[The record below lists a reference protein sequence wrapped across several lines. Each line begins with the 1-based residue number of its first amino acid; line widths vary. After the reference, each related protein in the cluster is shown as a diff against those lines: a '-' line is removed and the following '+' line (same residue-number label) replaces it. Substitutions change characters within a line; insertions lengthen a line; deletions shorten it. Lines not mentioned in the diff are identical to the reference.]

1 MTLHAATM
9 STSSTSS
16 SAAILSSSP
25 LEDEE
30 LLIDCHERRRL
41 EQTEAEYMNYCV
53 TLCRSG
59 RMQQHKRLRA
69 MVWRDIVI
77 GRKRVTAVPQLSDGI
92 IRQLQEETRLQ
103 TRQGSCNHS
112 REGTR
117 MSGSL
122 DSLASPVAEVEDH
135 HNNDKG
141 GPSRAP
147 EVKQRKDGSGV
158 SSDSSLRGS
167 SLCTGA
173 GLALSTAAAPL
184 RRHRHPSLEPP
195 RPVPPTEQIEEA
207 ADGCGGAGDEMPP
220 AFAPV
225 RRRALS
231 QLSRRVKS
239 DAGHFLKLAKD
250 VASRNETP
258 AQDFSGSVLWPMSW
272 YHLPDNCQPRVVE
285 ADTERSLWTLYPHSA
300 ERTEQRRRLKNMI
313 LRVLLHNPERFYYQG
328 LHELMGY
335 MMYMLSP
342 YTEWEEVV
350 SVCDKLLVT
359 RWKRFSARQ
368 LKSSEAMLYAMH
380 AIIVQEDPPLAAA
393 LEWCGVGPESH
404 YAVSWMIT
412 WYVHS
417 IDSLEVLARLFDYF
431 LVDVEGSAVIY
442 FTAALVVSQRE
453 TIFEWIHNAK
463 EEIGVS
469 MGATEASD
477 DGIMLMARVYAQLSR
492 LPGNVLNGID
502 QDALNALLEQAEQ
515 YCTLHRHTVRQEE
528 QNFLNGDIKQLGL
541 LSNQHTRDAAL
552 QLLWHFLPREWRS
565 PAKSEHVRRVLF
577 WTGLMVAATAVIV
590 GTARA
595 DFKPGEWVQGLL
607 HR

>member
-1 MTLHAATM
+1 MSLHAATM

-16 SAAILSSSP
+16 SAAALSSSP
-25 LEDEE
+25 PQDEE
-30 LLIDCHERRRL
+30 LLIDRYERRRL
-41 EQTEAEYMNYCV
+41 EQTEAEYMNYSV
-53 TLCRSG
+53 MLCRSG
-59 RMQQHKRLRA
+59 RMQQHGQLRA

-92 IRQLQEETRLQ
+92 IRQVQEETRLQ
-103 TRQGSCNHS
+103 TRQGSYNHS

-122 DSLASPVAEVEDH
+122 DSFASPAAEEEDH
-135 HNNDKG
+135 HPNGKG
-141 GPSRAP
+141 SLSQAP
-147 EVKQRKDGSGV
+147 EVKQRKDGGGV
-158 SSDSSLRGS
+158 SSDSSPRGNLLS
-167 SLCTGA
+167 TGA
-173 GLALSTAAAPL
+173 GLALSATAASL

-195 RPVPPTEQIEEA
+195 RPAPPTEQIEEA
-207 ADGCGGAGDEMPP
+207 ADTCGSAGDERPLV
-220 AFAPV
+220 FAPV

-239 DAGHFLKLAKD
+239 EAGHFLELAKD

-258 AQDFSGSVLWPMSW
+258 VQDFSGSVLWPMSW

-285 ADTERSLWTLYPHSA
+285 ADIERSLWTLYPHSA
-300 ERTEQRRRLKNMI
+300 ERTEQRRRLKSMI

-350 SVCDKLLVT
+350 SVCEKLLVT
-359 RWKRFSARQ
+359 RWKRFSARH

-380 AIIVQEDPPLAAA
+380 AIIAQEDPPLAAA

-442 FTAALVVSQRE
+442 FTAALVVGQRE

-463 EEIGVS
+463 EEMGVD

-477 DGIMLMARVYAQLSR
+477 EGIMLMARVYAQLSR
-492 LPGNVLNGID
+492 LPSNVLDSMDKN
-502 QDALNALLEQAEQ
+502 ALNALMEQAEQ
-515 YCTLHRHTVRQEE
+515 YSTLHRHTVRQEE
-528 QNFLNGDIKQLGL
+528 QNFLNGDIKRLGL
-541 LSNQHTRDAAL
+541 LSNQHTRNAAL

-577 WTGLMVAATAVIV
+577 WTGLMVVATAVV
-590 GTARA
+590 MGTAKV
-595 DFKPGEWVQGLL
+595 DLKPGEWVQGLL